1 MHSVGTLG
9 QPGSK
14 SHAPHRAASA
24 ERLRPGPPP
33 VAGTTHPPS
42 RVLGAFFA
50 LAERSPQLAVA
61 LRPLVVPLVPWFS
74 AGIRAST
81 RRNAGRIFG
90 RPLAPAEQRA
100 FTRQVVA
107 NFYAF
112 VTDVARVSRFASDAR
127 LSDELVGNV
136 SGEGEYVAARAGGR
150 GAVLAT
156 AHLGSFE
163 AGLVAL
169 RRVEP
174 VVHVVFKRDPCA
186 PFERMRSALRRS
198 LGVLEAPVDD
208 GLRTW
213 LRLRDA
219 LLRNEVVVMQADRAL
234 PGQRSAVVAFLG
246 GSLRVPTGPARLAR
260 LTGSPIVPVFAAR
273 RADGRHDIH
282 LGRPIDA
289 NEPASAGGDGA
300 VLALARAIEAVV
312 AQHPA
317 QWLVLDTVFEED
329 RRAGC

>member
-1 MHSVGTLG
+1 MRSVGTLG
-9 QPGSK
+9 QPESK
-14 SHAPHRAASA
+14 SHAPHRAPRD
-24 ERLRPGPPP
+24 ERLHSDRPP
-33 VAGTTHPPS
+33 VAGPPRAAS
-42 RVLGAFFA
+42 RLLGTFFA
-50 LAERSPQLAVA
+50 LAASSPQLAVA
-61 LRPLVVPLVPWFS
+61 LRPLVVPLVPLFS

-81 RRNAGRIFG
+81 RCNAGRIFG
-90 RPLAPAEQRA
+90 RPLGPAEQRA

-112 VTDVARVSRFASDAR
+112 VTDLGRVSRLAADAR
-127 LSDELVGNV
+127 LPDDLVGNV
-136 SGEGEYVAARAGGR
+136 SGESEYRAVRAGRR

-163 AGLVAL
+163 AGLLAL

-174 VVHVVFKRDPCA
+174 IVHVVFKRDPCA

-198 LGVLEAPVDD
+198 LGVREAPVDD
-208 GLRTW
+208 GLPTW

-234 PGQRSAVVAFLG
+234 PGQQSAVVTFLG

-260 LTGSPIVPVFAAR
+260 LTGSPIVPVFAVR

-289 NEPASAGGDGA
+289 NEPGSAGGDGA

-312 AQHPA
+312 AKHPA

-329 RRAGC
+329 RRAGR